1 MVSSVALDRA
11 LIVLFEQHRSDEA
24 DDGILVGKMPT
35 TSVRRLISPCLVVPR
50 GDRMTLD
57 NHT

>member
-35 TSVRRLISPCLVVPR
+35 TSGAP
-50 GDRMTLD
+50 LD
-57 NHT
+57 LAVFSRSSR